1 MIDNKTQQ
9 AVIHTNYIY
18 VCTQNNLIGP
28 ACLIVLISYMAENHD
43 GFIQLAVGKSQKAKS
58 RQWTNIRHES
68 EDGCQTDPDL
78 HPTRKPKTNHFTTL
92 VPSMASW
99 TKLQEDKHS
108 PM

>member
-78 HPTRKPKTNHFTTL
+78 HP
-92 VPSMASW
+92 
-99 TKLQEDKHS
+99 QESLKQTIS
-108 PM
+108 PL